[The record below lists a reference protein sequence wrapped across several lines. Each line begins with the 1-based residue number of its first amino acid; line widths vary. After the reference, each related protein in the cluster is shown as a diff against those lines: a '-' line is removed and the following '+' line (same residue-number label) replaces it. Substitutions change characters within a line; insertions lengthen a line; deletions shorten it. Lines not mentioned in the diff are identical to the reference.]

1 MISSWIWNALP
12 GPALVRLLILLVV
25 IAAVVLVLFEY
36 VFPWVS
42 ESLALQEQSV
52 EES

>member
-12 GPALVRLLILLVV
+12 GPAIVRLLLLLVV
-25 IAAVVLVLFEY
+25 IAAAVYGLFEY

-42 ESLALQEQSV
+42 AEFNIQETTV
-52 EES
+52 EGT

>member
-1 MISSWIWNALP
+1 MISTRIWNALP
-12 GPALVRLLILLVV
+12 GPVVVRLLIVLVV

-42 ESLALQEQSV
+42 EYLALQETTV
-52 EES
+52 EDT